1 MSGRKIGE
9 KMVSIPEVK
18 ELMENVK
25 DKVLQIDSDEGMS
38 HFQEIT
44 YNYVN
49 KYAKMSA
56 KEAKKILNMLKKK
69 YELEEIYM
77 INIVNIDPKTIPE
90 LRVILEKS
98 YTGKSLSDEQL
109 QDMLVQINEI
119 KSS

>member
-1 MSGRKIGE
+1 MSGRKINE
-9 KMVSIPEVK
+9 KLVSIPEVK

-49 KYAKMSA
+49 KFAKMSG
-56 KEAKKILNMLKKK
+56 KEAINILNMLKKK
-69 YELEEIYM
+69 YELEDIYM
-77 INIVNIDPKTIPE
+77 INIVNIDPKTVPE

-98 YTGKSLSDEQL
+98 YTGKTLDDDKLEE
-109 QDMLVQINEI
+109 MLANIGDL
-119 KSS
+119 KS

>member
-9 KMVSIPEVK
+9 RMVSIPKVK

-25 DKVLQIDSDEGMS
+25 DKVLQIDADEGMS

-56 KEAKKILNMLKKK
+56 LEATKILKMLKKK
-69 YELEEIYM
+69 YELEEIYI
-77 INIVNIDPKTIPE
+77 INIVNIDPKTVPE

-98 YTGKSLSDEQL
+98 YTGKTLSDEQL
-109 QDMLVQINEI
+109 QEMLAQIGDL
-119 KSS
+119 KS

>member
-9 KMVSIPEVK
+9 RMVSIPEVK

-49 KYAKMSA
+49 KYAKISA
-56 KEAKKILNMLKKK
+56 KDAKKILKMLKDK

-77 INIVNIDPKTIPE
+77 INIVNIDPKSVPE

-98 YTGKSLSDEQL
+98 LTGKSLSDEQL
-109 QDMLVQINEI
+109 GEMLSQMGDLR
-119 KSS
+119 S

>member
-1 MSGRKIGE
+1 
-9 KMVSIPEVK
+9 MVSIPEVK

-56 KEAKKILNMLKKK
+56 QEAKKILNMLKKK

-77 INIVNIDPKTIPE
+77 INIVNIDPKSVPE

-98 YTGKSLSDEQL
+98 YNGKTLTNEQL
-109 QDMLVQINEI
+109 QEMLAQIGDL
-119 KSS
+119 KS

>member
-56 KEAKKILNMLKKK
+56 KEAVKILNMLKKK
-69 YELEEIYM
+69 YELEEIYT
-77 INIVNIDPKTIPE
+77 INIVNIDPKTLPE

>member
-9 KMVSIPEVK
+9 RMVSIPEVK
-18 ELMENVK
+18 ELMEGVK
-25 DKVLQIDSDEGMS
+25 DKVLLIDSDEGMS

-49 KYAKMSA
+49 KYAKTSA
-56 KEAKKILNMLKKK
+56 KVAQKILKLLKEK

-77 INIVNIDPKTIPE
+77 INIVNIDPKTLPE

-98 YTGKSLSDEQL
+98 LTGKSLSDEQL
-109 QDMLVQINEI
+109 QDMLSQIGDI